1 MHDPVRGG
9 APLKSIV
16 EDECPVEM
24 RGHVFTSDRPVIV
37 FHRIKDFQVVTMKLL
52 AQEVLR
58 ECPNFK
64 GMQTSS
70 VDLNH
75 SPASVQLTL
84 PGEVARKKLSFNRPI
99 TVYVSHHNPGA
110 ALAIKALQD
119 GFGTAASR
127 RASLNPDGTTT
138 SRAPIRSTGTPPGA
152 LQAGKFPAGI
162 EERISEISTATG
174 GRQSLRRG
182 SSRQAVTEATHMVLY
197 LNQATFVGEEG
208 ELFAEEVRS
217 ALASGF
223 PMVMVHENDEAAGGC
238 EFAHFFVTTPQDL
251 IADGLYSALAYAWY
265 PDPFRAVSVA
275 LVAQAFGAEE
285 PLSTKSSVGS
295 QIKRLGKRA
304 AEGLGACLTTLG
316 AAVPS
321 KRGRAGV
328 GGSGTR
334 STVVTVE
341 AVRAIVGPPS
351 EPPWPFRGGPES
363 FRVRRSSTS
372 GVALPRQALTPERA
386 SGVSPAQAQAQAARR
401 RGPSGVSP
409 ATPHADDDLST
420 DAFLPGLHA
429 DAAPRAASPRRSAGE
444 GGIFHKRASE
454 ALLRAREAKAAEEAR
469 TPTPQQ
475 RTVSLTPQQRALS
488 WMVENEEVAMPSPSR
503 ASLNALPCASP
514 SPVGG
519 SLREQSSGWSCAR
532 RSLAMGAGSSW
543 DSVRL
548 GLPEESS
555 YLGPEVLGLGLGLAN
570 SGQRRPPALSNPN
583 PNPNPKPNP

>member
-1 MHDPVRGG
+1 
-9 APLKSIV
+9 
-16 EDECPVEM
+16 
-24 RGHVFTSDRPVIV
+24 
-37 FHRIKDFQVVTMKLL
+37 
-52 AQEVLR
+52 
-58 ECPNFK
+58 
-64 GMQTSS
+64 
-70 VDLNH
+70 
-75 SPASVQLTL
+75 
-84 PGEVARKKLSFNRPI
+84 
-99 TVYVSHHNPGA
+99 
-110 ALAIKALQD
+110 
-119 GFGTAASR
+119 
-127 RASLNPDGTTT
+127 
-138 SRAPIRSTGTPPGA
+138 

-182 SSRQAVTEATHMVLY
+182 SSRQVVTEATHMLLY

-223 PMVMVHENDEAAGGC
+223 PMVMVHENDQAAGGC

-351 EPPWPFRGGPES
+351 EPPWPFRGGP
-363 FRVRRSSTS
+363 
-372 GVALPRQALTPERA
+372 
-386 SGVSPAQAQAQAARR
+386 
-401 RGPSGVSP
+401 
-409 ATPHADDDLST
+409 
-420 DAFLPGLHA
+420 
-429 DAAPRAASPRRSAGE
+429 
-444 GGIFHKRASE
+444 
-454 ALLRAREAKAAEEAR
+454 
-469 TPTPQQ
+469 
-475 RTVSLTPQQRALS
+475 
-488 WMVENEEVAMPSPSR
+488 
-503 ASLNALPCASP
+503 
-514 SPVGG
+514 
-519 SLREQSSGWSCAR
+519 
-532 RSLAMGAGSSW
+532 
-543 DSVRL
+543 
-548 GLPEESS
+548 
-555 YLGPEVLGLGLGLAN
+555 
-570 SGQRRPPALSNPN
+570 
-583 PNPNPKPNP
+583 